1 MKRHLLFL
9 TVILMCFAMRALA
22 QGGGQ
27 NFDNVQIQ
35 TVPVQ
40 GNIYMLV
47 GAGGNVTVQVGNDGV
62 LIVDTQFAP
71 MAPKI
76 LAAIRKLSDKP
87 VRYIINTHVHRDHSG
102 GNEELAKATGAQIIA
117 HENVLKVMSAPP
129 TGIPNDP
136 NDRATPKG
144 LWPTQTYTDR
154 KILNFNGEEIEILYL
169 SAAHSSGDSVVFF
182 HGSNVITAGDAFA
195 IRFPAYDYDGGG
207 RIQGSIDG
215 LNKIIALIRSAK
227 THPGRTYIIPGHGR
241 VCDEPDVVKYRDMSI
256 VLRDRIRNMIKK
268 GMTLDQVKAAKPL
281 ADYDALYY
289 SPQGL
294 GSDNTVTEVM
304 YKDLSQ
310 NK

>member
-1 MKRHLLFL
+1 MKRLFL
-9 TVILMCFAMRALA
+9 SGCISLWLSALA
-22 QGGGQ
+22 LGQGGQ
-27 NFDNVQIQ
+27 NFDAIQVQ
-35 TVPVQ
+35 TTKVQ
-40 GNIYMLV
+40 GNIYMLT
-47 GAGGNVTVQVGNDGV
+47 GAGGNVTVQTGPDGV

-87 VRYIINTHVHRDHSG
+87 VRYIINTHVHRDHTG
-102 GNEELAKATGAQIIA
+102 GNEEIAKPTGAKIIA

-129 TGIPNDP
+129 RGKPNDP
-136 NDRATPKG
+136 NDRSTPKG
-144 LWPTQTYTDR
+144 LWPTETFADR
-154 KILNFNGEEIEILYL
+154 KTLTFNGETIEIFHLP
-169 SAAHSSGDSVVFF
+169 AAHSSGDSIVFF
-182 HGSNVITAGDAFA
+182 RGSNVITAGDAFA

-215 LNKIIALIRSAK
+215 LNRIITLIDGAK
-227 THPGRTYIIPGHGR
+227 KQPGRTYIIPGHGR
-241 VCDEPDVVKYRDMSI
+241 ICDEPDVIKYRDMSV
-256 VLRDRIRNMIKK
+256 VLRDRIRDMIKK
-268 GMTLDQVKAAKPL
+268 GMSLDQVKTAKPL

-294 GSDNTVTEVM
+294 GSDDTVTEVM